1 MKYISMRLI
10 CKYSKILKK
19 TRKRAI
25 FDSIFFFFIEIQFGE
40 RGVED
45 GR

>member
-10 CKYSKILKK
+10 CKYSKVLKK

-25 FDSIFFFFIEIQFGE
+25 PSFFFFIEIQFGE

>member
-10 CKYSKILKK
+10 CKYSKVLKK

-25 FDSIFFFFIEIQFGE
+25 FDSIFFFIEIQFGE
-40 RGVED
+40 QGVED